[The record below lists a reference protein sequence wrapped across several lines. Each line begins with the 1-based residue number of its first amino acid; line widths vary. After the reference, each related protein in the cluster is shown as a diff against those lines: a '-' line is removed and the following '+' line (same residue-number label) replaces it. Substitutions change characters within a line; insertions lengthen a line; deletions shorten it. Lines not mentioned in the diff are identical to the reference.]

1 MDWIEANGVSL
12 RYEISGQGTTP
23 LVLVHELGGAL
34 ESWDE
39 VLPALQKQF
48 KVLRYDQRG
57 AGLSE
62 KNTVLTLDTVIDDLC
77 GLLDALDFDSPAVLV
92 GTALGSDFAIAFTAR
107 EPQRVLRLVA
117 TSPAEGLTPDRFDGL
132 KQRAKTVLE
141 SGMRAVVEQSL
152 NVSYQPAL
160 RGNAERFER
169 YRARWLANAPPSFA
183 ALNLML
189 AGMSMKG
196 RFEQVECETLI
207 ISGTQDTL
215 RTPDAV
221 EAIAKQFKHG
231 TYRQVDTGHFMAVQ
245 TPELFLSETL
255 PFMRGDS

>member
-62 KNTVLTLDTVIDDLC
+62 KNTVLTL
-77 GLLDALDFDSPAVLV
+77 DSPAVLV